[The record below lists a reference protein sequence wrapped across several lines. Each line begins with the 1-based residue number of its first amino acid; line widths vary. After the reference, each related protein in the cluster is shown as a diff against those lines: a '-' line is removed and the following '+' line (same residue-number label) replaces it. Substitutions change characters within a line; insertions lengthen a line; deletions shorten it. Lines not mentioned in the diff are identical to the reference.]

1 MRFVTFFF
9 ISMQNYSP
17 RMMRDTAL
25 MSVSVMDPL
34 LSMSALA
41 IRNFAEARS
50 P

>member
-9 ISMQNYSP
+9 IPTLNYSP
-17 RMMRDTAL
+17 MMMRVTAL